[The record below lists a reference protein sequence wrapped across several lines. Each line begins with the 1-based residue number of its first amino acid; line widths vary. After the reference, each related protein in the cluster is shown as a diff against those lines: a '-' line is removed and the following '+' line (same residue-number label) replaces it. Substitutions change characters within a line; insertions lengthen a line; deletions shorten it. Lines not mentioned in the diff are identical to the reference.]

1 MGWAA
6 LMFEREI
13 DITNFLTAAMFLRNE
28 GFFIHYTEL
37 KRRKQMPT
45 NCEISHSKDGKNKEK
60 TYQALRH
67 LTASWRIIRLGSSSA
82 FDMDCK
88 TYTLTISSCTV
99 IIDIPFRGSQEKN
112 LWWFSCCWCYY
123 NNNIFDIK
131 ILVDRTRMYQTERT
145 WNFDNKI
152 RGRRFHHL
160 TIVFKRNIEI
170 HACSNRTAKCKH
182 IPQKRMQIQEDQQT
196 SWRKWGHD
204 NFLYGIN
211 HRHNMDMHRNLYLS
225 SQGINS
231 CVGKVRHSN
240 KALYGC
246 LSNSLKISRNVYI
259 QLIWQTSG

>member
-1 MGWAA
+1 M
-6 LMFEREI
+6 
-13 DITNFLTAAMFLRNE
+13 
-28 GFFIHYTEL
+28 
-37 KRRKQMPT
+37 
-45 NCEISHSKDGKNKEK
+45 
-60 TYQALRH
+60 
-67 LTASWRIIRLGSSSA
+67 
-82 FDMDCK
+82 
-88 TYTLTISSCTV
+88 
-99 IIDIPFRGSQEKN
+99 
-112 LWWFSCCWCYY
+112 WWFSCCWCYY

-131 ILVDRTRMYQTERT
+131 ILVDRTGMYQTERT

-246 LSNSLKISRNVYI
+246 LSNSLKISRNVTYSWYDKPPDSKI
-259 QLIWQTSG
+259 LFTHHHVKKTNYSENKPNNEDINQID